1 MPDDSKHG
9 NPSNA
14 ATSKNGS
21 VAGMS
26 SVTERQQRSAA
37 AYDDAAQR
45 SVANTADFS
54 RHAETVGSG
63 YSARTDAVG
72 ASNLIAGSAQ
82 DTQRVAISPNTSKFS
97 VPNAQETFGSSFGD
111 SQSEQDAFKAGMD
124 TGIDQLGQ
132 AGVARSSEFGTDI
145 SASAQVDTRDA
156 FSGSYD
162 TGRTGFNQPAG
173 GSGQGFSQP
182 QTQQAIPAV
191 AAQPIQQVPAA
202 FSSRMEQQGSSSP
215 FSGGADRDAAAQ
227 RNMMTSINGIEQAGI
242 TGSRDFIEGTAVSV
256 QADARDSFSGTFD
269 TGKTGFDQPTGS
281 LGQNSGSPQAGQ
293 QSFGSPSPMGTVSAP
308 ADDKTDFVSEAAGF
322 GPHRPSSSSW
332 ASADMFAG
340 GHAKDVHL
348 SKKIQENL
356 DNSKAAYSEAK
367 QGYAAAEKDALE
379 TLGASGWSSGDQT
392 SAFSDSAARAEC
404 FKNGLGTGADSIER
418 AGVSDS
424 RDFGFVAQTEQ
435 KVPSGMPARHGSHS
449 EKTETSPS
457 QTHTVEHGS
466 EHAHQAPDSS
476 GSESRAKTIK
486 GEFEASVDAIDH
498 ARISDT
504 RDFGFMSQAER
515 EAEPSVP
522 KPTAYRAGK
531 ESSAGGAK
539 YADAPEDVRNAARNV
554 VAKGEDV
561 RKASDEMVATHRE
574 ASEFI
579 TKAEKRAQTVANFKS
594 AAANAAIN
602 SAVASIG
609 DDSVSGTAV
618 RSSAR
623 AAVAAGRSIK
633 ASRAVGKQV
642 GARSFFSSSAETSK
656 AAILALDDDGSL
668 DGLDKVDEAARAGR
682 YVRGKAKDFKNARA
696 KAKGGS
702 KSQLMSQAEKRAA
715 RTSGDVQRASFSN
728 SMQRRSM
735 SIAKAKAA
743 AGEIADANEKANL
756 ISNLVSGLAN
766 AGKQALQSLAALV
779 QGIGSFLSGLFGSIA
794 AALGSSVFAVIAVVV
809 LLVILFIVAL
819 FCDPSQATVQGL
831 NETET
836 QVATFFR
843 EKGLDDVQIA
853 AIMGNMYGESGMH
866 AGSEEGGG
874 TNANGIGLCQW
885 TNGRHTNLVNY
896 ANSVGKSWTDVG
908 VQLDFF
914 WDHDK
919 WQSNWWSGYHI
930 NTYDHSPESMSE
942 DPPSG
947 SYVEGSKRGFLAA
960 TDVKDAVRQF
970 LYGWEVA
977 GIPRLKVRYDAA
989 ERYLE
994 ALQNGGDADGDH
1006 GANGGAPQ
1014 IAGATARQQAIVN
1027 SAYATPTPGQGLCAA
1042 WVSNVFRNAGYGF
1055 YGGNACDMCRSW
1067 CHSSNRNELKVGMII
1082 ADVSHPGTGSAGL
1095 TYGHV
1100 GIYIGNNKVMSNE
1113 GPITVKSLDAFI
1125 RFYGAGTGC
1134 RWGWLGGIDLSQ

>member
-1 MPDDSKHG
+1 
-9 NPSNA
+9 
-14 ATSKNGS
+14 
-21 VAGMS
+21 MS
-26 SVTERQQRSAA
+26 SEIERRRQAAA
-37 AYDDAAQR
+37 AYDDGLQR
-45 SVANTADFS
+45 ACASTADFS
-54 RHAETVGSG
+54 RHAEAIGSG
-63 YSARTDAVG
+63 YTAG
-72 ASNLIAGSAQ
+72 ASAA
-82 DTQRVAISPNTSKFS
+82 D
-97 VPNAQETFGSSFGD
+97 
-111 SQSEQDAFKAGMD
+111 
-124 TGIDQLGQ
+124 
-132 AGVARSSEFGTDI
+132 TDI
-145 SASAQVDTRDA
+145 TASVQADTRDA
-156 FSGSYD
+156 FAGATHAGGNGSD
-162 TGRTGFNQPAG
+162 RPASEPAQGPNQP
-173 GSGQGFSQP
+173 
-182 QTQQAIPAV
+182 QQASPSV
-191 AAQPIQQVPAA
+191 AAQPIQQVPSA
-202 FSSRMEQQGSSSP
+202 FSSRMEQQDPDSP
-215 FSGGADRDAAAQ
+215 FAGGAERRAAAQ
-227 RNMMTSINGIEQAGI
+227 QNMMTSIDGVDAAGI
-242 TGSRDFIEGTAVSV
+242 AGSRDFIEGNAVSV
-256 QADARDSFSGTFD
+256 QADVRDAFSGATHA
-269 TGKTGFDQPTGS
+269 GRTGFDRPAGG
-281 LGQNSGSPQAGQ
+281 LGQNTGNPQAGR
-293 QSFGSPSPMGTVSAP
+293 QSFGGASPLAASNAPAEDKTVS
-308 ADDKTDFVSEAAGF
+308 VSEAVGSGAK
-322 GPHRPSSSSW
+322 RSPSASW
-332 ASADMFAG
+332 ASADMFRG
-340 GHAKDVHL
+340 GTAKDVHL

-356 DNSKAAYSEAK
+356 DNSKAAYVQAK
-367 QGYAAAEKDALE
+367 QDFAAAEKDALE
-379 TLGASGWSSGDQT
+379 TLDASGWSPDNRATG
-392 SAFSDSAARAEC
+392 FSDSAARAEG
-404 FKNGLGTGADSIER
+404 FKGDLGTSADGIER

-424 RDFGFVAQTEQ
+424 RDFGFMTQSEREAAG
-435 KVPSGMPARHGSHS
+435 VPSKHAVKPSGNAAAGD
-449 EKTETSPS
+449 KTADVSKYPD
-457 QTHTVEHGS
+457 
-466 EHAHQAPDSS
+466 APDS
-476 GSESRAKTIK
+476 
-486 GEFEASVDAIDH
+486 
-498 ARISDT
+498 
-504 RDFGFMSQAER
+504 
-515 EAEPSVP
+515 
-522 KPTAYRAGK
+522 
-531 ESSAGGAK
+531 
-539 YADAPEDVRNAARNV
+539 VRTAARKVISEKENV
-554 VAKGEDV
+554 RA
-561 RKASDEMVATHRE
+561 ASDEMAAAHRE

-579 TKAEKRAQTVANFKS
+579 TKAEKRAQAVANFKS
-594 AAANAAIN
+594 ATANAIVN
-602 SAVASIG
+602 SAVSSIG
-609 DDSVSGTAV
+609 DDSVAGAAV
-618 RSSAR
+618 RSSTR

-633 ASRAVGKQV
+633 ASRAAGKAG
-642 GARSFFSSSAETSK
+642 GARGFFSSSAETSK

-682 YVRGKAKDFKNARA
+682 YVRGKAKDFKSARA

-715 RTSGDVQRASFSN
+715 RTSEDVQRASFSN

-735 SIAKAKAA
+735 SIAKTKAA
-743 AGEIADANEKANL
+743 SGEIADANEKASL
-756 ISNLVSGLAN
+756 ISKLVSGLTN

-794 AALGSSVFAVIAVVV
+794 AALGSSVFAIIAVIV
-809 LLVILFIVAL
+809 LLIVLFVVAL

-853 AIMGNMYGESGMH
+853 AIMGNMYGESGMN

-1014 IAGATARQQAIVN
+1014 IAGATARQQAVVN

-1134 RWGWLGGIDLSQ
+1134 RWGWLGGINLSQ

>member
-9 NPSNA
+9 NPSDA
-14 ATSKNGS
+14 SDSKNGS

-26 SVTERQQRSAA
+26 SETERQQQAAA
-37 AYDDAAQR
+37 AYDDGSQR
-45 SVANTADFS
+45 AVAHTIDFS
-54 RHAETVGSG
+54 RHTETVGSG
-63 YSARTDAVG
+63 YSAGTDAIGV
-72 ASNLIAGSAQ
+72 SNTVADSAQ
-82 DTQRVAISPNTSKFS
+82 DAQRTPIQPNGSNFS
-97 VPNAQETFGSSFGD
+97 ALNAQETFGFSFGD
-111 SQSEQDAFKAGMD
+111 SRSEQDAFKAGMN

-132 AGVARSSEFGTDI
+132 AGIASPSEFGTDM
-145 SASAQVDTRDA
+145 SAAVQADARDA
-156 FSGSYD
+156 FSGAYN
-162 TGRTGFNQPAG
+162 TGRTGFGQPAS

-182 QTQQAIPAV
+182 QAQQAIPAV

-202 FSSRMEQQGSSSP
+202 FSSRMEQQGSDSP
-215 FSGGADRDAAAQ
+215 FSDGADRSAAAQ
-227 RNMMTSINGIEQAGI
+227 RNMMTSIDGVEQAGI
-242 TGSRDFIEGTAVSV
+242 SGSRDFIEGTAVSV

-269 TGKTGFDQPTGS
+269 TGRTGFDQPAVG

-293 QSFGSPSPMGTVSAP
+293 QSFGSPSPMGTANAP
-308 ADDKTDFVSEAAGF
+308 AEDKADFVTEAAGF
-322 GPHRPSSSSW
+322 ASHRPSTPSW
-332 ASADMFAG
+332 ASADMFAA
-340 GHAKDVHL
+340 GHANDVHL

-367 QGYAAAEKDALE
+367 QTYAAAEQDALE
-379 TLGASGWSSGDQT
+379 TLDASGWSSGNQT
-392 SAFSDSAARAEC
+392 SAFSDSAARAES
-404 FKNGLGTGADSIER
+404 FKDGLGTGADSIER

-424 RDFGFVAQTEQ
+424 RDFGFVAQTDQ
-435 KVPSGMPARHGSHS
+435 RNPSGMPARHGS
-449 EKTETSPS
+449 
-457 QTHTVEHGS
+457 QHGS
-466 EHAHQAPDSS
+466 GHTRQTPDLS
-476 GSESRAKTIK
+476 GSKSRAEAFK
-486 GEFEASVDAIDH
+486 GEFEASADAIEH
-498 ARISDT
+498 AGISDS
-504 RDFGFMSQAER
+504 RDFGFMSQADR
-515 EAEPSVP
+515 EAEPSVL
-522 KPTAYRAGK
+522 KPTVYRADK
-531 ESSAGGAK
+531 ECPAGGGK
-539 YADAPEDVRNAARNV
+539 YADAPEDVRHAARNV
-554 VAKGEDV
+554 VAKGKDV
-561 RKASDEMVATHRE
+561 RKASDEMAAAHRE

-579 TKAEKRAQTVANFKS
+579 TKAEKRAQAAANFKS
-594 AAANAAIN
+594 AAVNAAVN
-602 SAVASIG
+602 SAVSSIG

-633 ASRAVGKQV
+633 ASRAAGKQV
-642 GARSFFSSSAETSK
+642 GSRSFFSSSAE
-656 AAILALDDDGSL
+656 AAKSAVFALDDDGSL
-668 DGLDKVDEAARAGR
+668 DGLEKADEAARAGR
-682 YVRGKAKDFKNARA
+682 YVRGKARDFKNARA

-702 KSQLMSQAEKRAA
+702 KSQLMSQAEKKAA
-715 RTSGDVQRASFSN
+715 RASGDAQRASFVN

-735 SIAKAKAA
+735 SIAKTRAA

-756 ISNLVSGLAN
+756 IGKLVSGLAS

-809 LLVILFIVAL
+809 LLIILFIVAL

-853 AIMGNMYGESGMH
+853 AIMGNMYGESGMN

-885 TNGRHTNLVNY
+885 TNGRHSNLVNY

-1027 SAYATPTPGQGLCAA
+1027 MAYATPTPGQGLCAA

>member
-1 MPDDSKHG
+1 MPDASKNG
-9 NPSNA
+9 NPSDASNL
-14 ATSKNGS
+14 KNGS

-26 SVTERQQRSAA
+26 SEIERKQQIAA
-37 AYDDAAQR
+37 SYDDGLQR
-45 SVANTADFS
+45 AVAHTADFS
-54 RHAETVGSG
+54 RHADTVSSG
-63 YSARTDAVG
+63 YSAGTDAFGV
-72 ASNLIAGSAQ
+72 SNPVANSAQ
-82 DTQRVAISPNTSKFS
+82 DAEKAAIPPSESNSS
-97 VPNAQETFGSSFGD
+97 VPNSQETFGSSFGD
-111 SQSEQDAFKAGMD
+111 SRSEQDAFKTGMD
-124 TGIDQLGQ
+124 SGIDRLGQ
-132 AGVARSSEFGTDI
+132 AGVTRSSEFGTDI
-145 SASAQVDTRDA
+145 SASAQVDTCDA

-162 TGRTGFNQPAG
+162 TGRTGFYQPAG

-182 QTQQAIPAV
+182 QTQQAIPAI
-191 AAQPIQQVPAA
+191 AAQPIQPVSNA
-202 FSSRMEQQGSSSP
+202 FNSRMEQQGSDSP
-215 FSGGADRDAAAQ
+215 FSGGADRDAAVQ
-227 RNMMTSINGIEQAGI
+227 RNMMTSIDGIEQAGVA
-242 TGSRDFIEGTAVSV
+242 GSRDFIEGTAISV
-256 QADARDSFSGTFD
+256 QADACGAFSGSFD
-269 TGKTGFDQPTGS
+269 TGRTGLDQPKGG
-281 LGQNSGSPQAGQ
+281 LGQDSGSHQAGQ
-293 QSFGSPSPMGTVSAP
+293 QSFGSPSPMGTANAP
-308 ADDKTDFVSEAAGF
+308 AEDKADFVSEAAGF
-322 GPHRPSSSSW
+322 GSHQPSTSSW
-332 ASADMFAG
+332 VSADMFAR

-367 QGYAAAEKDALE
+367 YDYAAAEKDALE
-379 TLGASGWSSGDQT
+379 TLDASGWSSGNQT
-392 SAFSDSAARAEC
+392 SVFSDSAERAEG
-404 FKNGLGTGADSIER
+404 FKDGLGTGADSIER

-424 RDFGFVAQTEQ
+424 RDFGF
-435 KVPSGMPARHGSHS
+435 
-449 EKTETSPS
+449 
-457 QTHTVEHGS
+457 
-466 EHAHQAPDSS
+466 
-476 GSESRAKTIK
+476 I
-486 GEFEASVDAIDH
+486 
-498 ARISDT
+498 
-504 RDFGFMSQAER
+504 SQAER

-522 KPTAYRAGK
+522 KPTVYRADK
-531 ESSAGGAK
+531 ESPAAGAK

-554 VAKGEDV
+554 VAKGKDV
-561 RKASDEMVATHRE
+561 RKTSDEMVAAHRE
-574 ASEFI
+574 ASKFI

-594 AAANAAIN
+594 AAANAAVN

-618 RSSAR
+618 RSSTR

-633 ASRAVGKQV
+633 ASRAAGKQV

-682 YVRGKAKDFKNARA
+682 YVRGKAKDFKSARA

-715 RTSGDVQRASFSN
+715 RTSEDVQRASFSN

-735 SIAKAKAA
+735 SIAKTKAA
-743 AGEIADANEKANL
+743 SGEIADANEKASL
-756 ISNLVSGLAN
+756 ISKLVSGLTN

-794 AALGSSVFAVIAVVV
+794 AALGSSVFAIIAIIV
-809 LLVILFIVAL
+809 LLIVLFVVAL

-853 AIMGNMYGESGMH
+853 AIMGNMYGESGMN

-942 DPPSG
+942 DPPSA

-1014 IAGATARQQAIVN
+1014 IAGATARQQAVVN

-1134 RWGWLGGIDLSQ
+1134 RWGWLGGINLSQ

>member
-1 MPDDSKHG
+1 MPDASKNG
-9 NPSNA
+9 NPSA
-14 ATSKNGS
+14 ASNSKNSS
-21 VAGMS
+21 VAGVS
-26 SVTERQQRSAA
+26 SEIERQQRAAA
-37 AYDDAAQR
+37 AYDGAEQR
-45 SVANTADFS
+45 TAGNAEDFS
-54 RHAETVGSG
+54 RHVEMSSSD
-63 YSARTDAVG
+63 YSAG
-72 ASNLIAGSAQ
+72 SNPFGTTGPSAGSTQ
-82 DTQRVAISPNTSKFS
+82 DVQHATLP
-97 VPNAQETFGSSFGD
+97 PNAANFNAQNNLDTFGSSFGD
-111 SQSEQDAFKAGMD
+111 RQSGQDAFKAGMN

-132 AGVARSSEFGTDI
+132 SGVARSSEFDTDMT
-145 SASAQVDTRDA
+145 ASVQADAHDA
-156 FSGSYD
+156 FSSSYD
-162 TGRTGFNQPAG
+162 AGRTGFDQLA
-173 GSGQGFSQP
+173 SAMGQGFDQP
-182 QTQQAIPAV
+182 QQVGFSV
-191 AAQPIQQVPAA
+191 AAQPIQQVPSA
-202 FSSRMEQQGSSSP
+202 FISRMEQQV
-215 FSGGADRDAAAQ
+215 SGGPFADGAARRAAAQ
-227 RNMMTSINGIEQAGI
+227 QNMMTSIDGVDAAGI
-242 TGSRDFIEGTAVSV
+242 AGSRDFIEGTAVSV
-256 QADARDSFSGTFD
+256 QADARDAFSGAYD
-269 TGKTGFDQPTGS
+269 TGRTGFDQPAGDP
-281 LGQNSGSPQAGQ
+281 GQNPGSPQAGQ
-293 QSFGSPSPMGTVSAP
+293 QSFGGFSPMAGANASAEDKAVS
-308 ADDKTDFVSEAAGF
+308 VSEAVGF
-322 GPHRPSSSSW
+322 GAKRSSSASW
-332 ASADMFAG
+332 VSTDMFSG
-340 GHAKDVHL
+340 GPAKDVHL

-356 DNSKAAYSEAK
+356 DNSKAAYVQAK
-367 QGYAAAEKDALE
+367 QDFAAAEKGALE
-379 TLGASGWSSGDQT
+379 MLDASGWSSGNQA
-392 SAFSDSAARAEC
+392 SAFSDSAARAEG
-404 FKNGLGTGADSIER
+404 FKDGLGTSADGIER
-418 AGVSDS
+418 AGLSDS
-424 RDFGFVAQTEQ
+424 L
-435 KVPSGMPARHGSHS
+435 
-449 EKTETSPS
+449 
-457 QTHTVEHGS
+457 
-466 EHAHQAPDSS
+466 
-476 GSESRAKTIK
+476 
-486 GEFEASVDAIDH
+486 
-498 ARISDT
+498 
-504 RDFGFMSQAER
+504 DFGFMTQTER
-515 EAEPSVP
+515 EAV
-522 KPTAYRAGK
+522 
-531 ESSAGGAK
+531 GGAAHGGKPRGGDAAVSK
-539 YADAPEDVRNAARNV
+539 YSDAPDSVRSAARKV
-554 VAKGEDV
+554 VTEKENV
-561 RKASDEMVATHRE
+561 RKASDEMVTAHRE

-579 TKAEKRAQTVANFKS
+579 TKAEQRAKTAANFKS
-594 AAANAAIN
+594 AATNALVN
-602 SAVASIG
+602 SAVTSIG
-609 DDSVSGTAV
+609 DDSVSGTAI

-633 ASRAVGKQV
+633 ASRAAGKQV
-642 GARSFFSSSAETSK
+642 GARGFFSSSAE
-656 AAILALDDDGSL
+656 AAKSAVFAFDEEGSL
-668 DGLDKVDEAARAGR
+668 DGLEKADEAVRTGR
-682 YVRGKAKDFKNARA
+682 YIRGKAKDFNAARA

-702 KSQLMSQAEKRAA
+702 KSQLMSQAEKKAARASEEGQRAA
-715 RTSGDVQRASFSN
+715 FSK

-735 SIAKAKAA
+735 SIAKAKAT
-743 AGEIADANEKANL
+743 AGEITAANEKANL
-756 ISNLVSGLAN
+756 ISKLVSGLAN
-766 AGKQALQSLAALV
+766 AGKQALQSLAAIV
-779 QGIGSFLSGLFGSIA
+779 QDIGSFLSGLFGSIA
-794 AALGSSVFAVIAVVV
+794 AALGSSVFAIIAVVV
-809 LLVILFIVAL
+809 LLIILFVVAL

-853 AIMGNMYGESGMH
+853 AIMGNMYGESGMN

-896 ANSVGKSWTDVG
+896 ANSIGKSWTDVG

-919 WQSNWWSGYHI
+919 WQTNWWSGYHI

-947 SYVEGSKRGFLAA
+947 SYVEGSKKGFLAA

-1027 SAYATPTPGQGLCAA
+1027 SAYATPTAGQGRCAA

-1082 ADVSHPGTGSAGL
+1082 ADVSHPGTGTAGL

>member
-1 MPDDSKHG
+1 MPDASKNG
-9 NPSNA
+9 NPSDASNL
-14 ATSKNGS
+14 KNGS

-26 SVTERQQRSAA
+26 SEIKRKQQIAA
-37 AYDDAAQR
+37 SYDDGVQR
-45 SVANTADFS
+45 AVAHTADIS
-54 RHAETVGSG
+54 RHADTVSSG
-63 YSARTDAVG
+63 YSAGTDAIGV
-72 ASNLIAGSAQ
+72 SNPVANSAQ
-82 DTQRVAISPNTSKFS
+82 DAEKAAIPPSESNSS
-97 VPNAQETFGSSFGD
+97 VPNSQETFGSSFGD
-111 SQSEQDAFKAGMD
+111 SRSEQDAFKTGMD
-124 TGIDQLGQ
+124 SGIDRLGQ
-132 AGVARSSEFGTDI
+132 AGVTRSSEFGTDI
-145 SASAQVDTRDA
+145 SASAQVDTCGA

-162 TGRTGFNQPAG
+162 TGRTGFYQPAG

-182 QTQQAIPAV
+182 QTQQAIPAI
-191 AAQPIQQVPAA
+191 AAQPIQPVSNA
-202 FSSRMEQQGSSSP
+202 FNSRMEQQGSDSP
-215 FSGGADRDAAAQ
+215 FSGGADRDAAVQ
-227 RNMMTSINGIEQAGI
+227 RNMMTSIDGIEQAGVA
-242 TGSRDFIEGTAVSV
+242 GSRDFIEGTAVSV
-256 QADARDSFSGTFD
+256 QADARGAFSGSFD
-269 TGKTGFDQPTGS
+269 TGRTGLDQPKGG
-281 LGQNSGSPQAGQ
+281 LGQDSGSHQAGQ
-293 QSFGSPSPMGTVSAP
+293 QSFGSPSPMGTANAP
-308 ADDKTDFVSEAAGF
+308 AEDKADFVSEAAGF
-322 GPHRPSSSSW
+322 GSHQPSTSSW
-332 ASADMFAG
+332 VSADMFAR

-367 QGYAAAEKDALE
+367 YDYAAAEKDALE
-379 TLGASGWSSGDQT
+379 TLDASGWSSGNQT
-392 SAFSDSAARAEC
+392 SVFSDSAERAEG
-404 FKNGLGTGADSIER
+404 FKDGLGTGADSIER

-424 RDFGFVAQTEQ
+424 RDFGF
-435 KVPSGMPARHGSHS
+435 
-449 EKTETSPS
+449 
-457 QTHTVEHGS
+457 
-466 EHAHQAPDSS
+466 
-476 GSESRAKTIK
+476 I
-486 GEFEASVDAIDH
+486 
-498 ARISDT
+498 
-504 RDFGFMSQAER
+504 SQAER

-522 KPTAYRAGK
+522 KPTVYRADK
-531 ESSAGGAK
+531 ESPAGGAK

-554 VAKGEDV
+554 VAKGKDV
-561 RKASDEMVATHRE
+561 RKTSDEMVAAHRE
-574 ASEFI
+574 ASKFI

-594 AAANAAIN
+594 AAANAAVN

-618 RSSAR
+618 RSSTR

-633 ASRAVGKQV
+633 ASRAAGKQV

-682 YVRGKAKDFKNARA
+682 YVRGKAKDFKSARA

-715 RTSGDVQRASFSN
+715 RTSEDVQRASFSN

-735 SIAKAKAA
+735 SIAKTKAA
-743 AGEIADANEKANL
+743 SGEIADANEKASL
-756 ISNLVSGLAN
+756 ISKLVSGLTN

-794 AALGSSVFAVIAVVV
+794 AALGSSAFAIIAVIV
-809 LLVILFIVAL
+809 LLIVLFVVAL

-853 AIMGNMYGESGMH
+853 AIMGNMYGESGMN

-1014 IAGATARQQAIVN
+1014 IAGATARQQAVVN

-1134 RWGWLGGIDLSQ
+1134 RWGWLGGINLSQ

>member
-1 MPDDSKHG
+1 MPDASKNG
-9 NPSNA
+9 NPSDASNL
-14 ATSKNGS
+14 KNGS

-26 SVTERQQRSAA
+26 SEIERKQQIAA
-37 AYDDAAQR
+37 SYDDGVQR
-45 SVANTADFS
+45 AVAHTVDFS
-54 RHAETVGSG
+54 RHADTVSSG
-63 YSARTDAVG
+63 YSAGTDAIGV
-72 ASNLIAGSAQ
+72 SNPVANSAQ
-82 DTQRVAISPNTSKFS
+82 DAEKAAIPSSGSNSS
-97 VPNAQETFGSSFGD
+97 VPNSQETFGSSFGD
-111 SQSEQDAFKAGMD
+111 SRSEQDAFKTGMD
-124 TGIDQLGQ
+124 SGIDRLGQ
-132 AGVARSSEFGTDI
+132 AGVTRSSELGTDT
-145 SASAQVDTRDA
+145 SASAQVGTCDA

-162 TGRTGFNQPAG
+162 TGRTGFYQPAG

-191 AAQPIQQVPAA
+191 AAQPIQPVSGA
-202 FSSRMEQQGSSSP
+202 FNSRMEQQGSDSP

-227 RNMMTSINGIEQAGI
+227 RNMMTSIDGIEQAGVA
-242 TGSRDFIEGTAVSV
+242 GSRDFIEGTAVSV
-256 QADARDSFSGTFD
+256 QADARGAFSGSFD
-269 TGKTGFDQPTGS
+269 TGRTGFDQPKGG
-281 LGQNSGSPQAGQ
+281 LGQNSGSHQAGQ
-293 QSFGSPSPMGTVSAP
+293 QSFGSPSPMGAANAP
-308 ADDKTDFVSEAAGF
+308 AEDKADFVSEAAGF
-322 GPHRPSSSSW
+322 GSHQPSTSSW

-348 SKKIQENL
+348 SKRIQENL

-367 QGYAAAEKDALE
+367 HDYAAAEKDALE
-379 TLGASGWSSGDQT
+379 TLDASGWSSGDQA
-392 SAFSDSAARAEC
+392 SVFSDSTERAEG
-404 FKNGLGTGADSIER
+404 FKGGLGTGADSIER

-424 RDFGFVAQTEQ
+424 RDFGF
-435 KVPSGMPARHGSHS
+435 
-449 EKTETSPS
+449 
-457 QTHTVEHGS
+457 
-466 EHAHQAPDSS
+466 
-476 GSESRAKTIK
+476 
-486 GEFEASVDAIDH
+486 
-498 ARISDT
+498 
-504 RDFGFMSQAER
+504 MSQAER
-515 EAEPSVP
+515 EAEQSVL

-531 ESSAGGAK
+531 ESPAGGAK

-554 VAKGEDV
+554 VAKGKDV

-594 AAANAAIN
+594 AAANAAVN

-633 ASRAVGKQV
+633 ASRVAGKQV
-642 GARSFFSSSAETSK
+642 GARSFFSSSVETSK

-682 YVRGKAKDFKNARA
+682 YVRGKAKDFKNVRA

-756 ISNLVSGLAN
+756 ISKLVSGLAN

-794 AALGSSVFAVIAVVV
+794 AALGSSVLAVIAVVV
-809 LLVILFIVAL
+809 LLIILFIVAL

>member
-1 MPDDSKHG
+1 MPDASKNG
-9 NPSNA
+9 NPSDASNL
-14 ATSKNGS
+14 KNGS

-26 SVTERQQRSAA
+26 SEIERKQQIAA
-37 AYDDAAQR
+37 SYDDGVQR
-45 SVANTADFS
+45 AVAHTADFS
-54 RHAETVGSG
+54 RHADTVSSG
-63 YSARTDAVG
+63 YSAGTDAIGV
-72 ASNLIAGSAQ
+72 SNPVANSAQ
-82 DTQRVAISPNTSKFS
+82 DAEKAAIPPSESNSS
-97 VPNAQETFGSSFGD
+97 VPNSQETFGSSFGD
-111 SQSEQDAFKAGMD
+111 SRSEQDAFKTGMD
-124 TGIDQLGQ
+124 SGIDRLGQ
-132 AGVARSSEFGTDI
+132 AGVTRSSEFGTDI
-145 SASAQVDTRDA
+145 SASAQVDTCDA

-162 TGRTGFNQPAG
+162 TGRTGFYQPAG

-182 QTQQAIPAV
+182 QTQQAIPAI
-191 AAQPIQQVPAA
+191 AAQPIQPVSNA
-202 FSSRMEQQGSSSP
+202 FNSRMEQQGSDSP
-215 FSGGADRDAAAQ
+215 FSGGADRDAAVQ
-227 RNMMTSINGIEQAGI
+227 RNMMTSIDGIEQAGVA
-242 TGSRDFIEGTAVSV
+242 GSRDFIEGTAVSV
-256 QADARDSFSGTFD
+256 QADARGAFSGSFD
-269 TGKTGFDQPTGS
+269 TGRTGLDQPKGG
-281 LGQNSGSPQAGQ
+281 LGQDSGSHQAGQ
-293 QSFGSPSPMGTVSAP
+293 QSFGSPSPMGTANAP
-308 ADDKTDFVSEAAGF
+308 AEDKADFISEAAGF
-322 GPHRPSSSSW
+322 GSHQPSTSSW
-332 ASADMFAG
+332 VSADMFAR

-367 QGYAAAEKDALE
+367 YDYDAAEKDALE
-379 TLGASGWSSGDQT
+379 TLDASGWSSGNQT
-392 SAFSDSAARAEC
+392 SVFSDSAERAEG
-404 FKNGLGTGADSIER
+404 FKGGLGTGADSIER

-424 RDFGFVAQTEQ
+424 RDFGF
-435 KVPSGMPARHGSHS
+435 
-449 EKTETSPS
+449 
-457 QTHTVEHGS
+457 
-466 EHAHQAPDSS
+466 
-476 GSESRAKTIK
+476 I
-486 GEFEASVDAIDH
+486 
-498 ARISDT
+498 
-504 RDFGFMSQAER
+504 SQAER

-522 KPTAYRAGK
+522 KPTVYRADK
-531 ESSAGGAK
+531 ESPAGGAK

-554 VAKGEDV
+554 VAKGKDV
-561 RKASDEMVATHRE
+561 RKTSDEMVAAHRE
-574 ASEFI
+574 ASKFI

-594 AAANAAIN
+594 AAANAAVN

-633 ASRAVGKQV
+633 ASRAAGMQV

-682 YVRGKAKDFKNARA
+682 YVRGKAKDFKSARA

-715 RTSGDVQRASFSN
+715 RTSEDVRRASFSN

-735 SIAKAKAA
+735 SIAKTKAA
-743 AGEIADANEKANL
+743 SGEIADANEKASL
-756 ISNLVSGLAN
+756 ISKLVSGLTN

-794 AALGSSVFAVIAVVV
+794 AALGSSVFAIIAVIV
-809 LLVILFIVAL
+809 LLIVLFVVAL

-853 AIMGNMYGESGMH
+853 AIMGNMYGESGMN

-1014 IAGATARQQAIVN
+1014 IAGATARQQAVVN

-1134 RWGWLGGIDLSQ
+1134 RWGWLGGINLSQ

>member
-1 MPDDSKHG
+1 MPDDSSHG

-14 ATSKNGS
+14 SDSKNGS

-26 SVTERQQRSAA
+26 SETERRQRAA
-37 AYDDAAQR
+37 AVYDDAAQR
-45 SVANTADFS
+45 AVAHTADFS
-54 RHAETVGSG
+54 RHADTVGSG
-63 YSARTDAVG
+63 YSAGTDAVG
-72 ASNLIAGSAQ
+72 TSNPIAGSAQ
-82 DTQRVAISPNTSKFS
+82 DTQRTTMQPNDQNFS
-97 VPNAQETFGSSFGD
+97 APNAWETFGSSFGD
-111 SQSEQDAFKAGMD
+111 SRSEQDAFKTGMD

-132 AGVARSSEFGTDI
+132 AGVVRSSEFGTDI
-145 SASAQVDTRDA
+145 SASAHVDTCDT

-162 TGRTGFNQPAG
+162 TGRTGFNQPAS

-182 QTQQAIPAV
+182 QAQQAIPAV

-202 FSSRMEQQGSSSP
+202 FSSRMEQQGSDSP
-215 FSGGADRDAAAQ
+215 FSDGADRSAAAQ
-227 RNMMTSINGIEQAGI
+227 RNMMTSIDGVGQAGI
-242 TGSRDFIEGTAVSV
+242 AGSRDFIEGTAVSV

-269 TGKTGFDQPTGS
+269 TGRPGFDQPAGG

-293 QSFGSPSPMGTVSAP
+293 QSFGSPSPMGTANAP
-308 ADDKTDFVSEAAGF
+308 AEEKADFVTEAAGF
-322 GPHRPSSSSW
+322 ASHRPSTPSW
-332 ASADMFAG
+332 ASADMFAA
-340 GHAKDVHL
+340 GHANDVHL

-367 QGYAAAEKDALE
+367 QAYAAAEKDALE
-379 TLGASGWSSGDQT
+379 TLDASGWSSGNQT
-392 SAFSDSAARAEC
+392 SAFSDSAARAES
-404 FKNGLGTGADSIER
+404 FKDGLGTGADSIER

-424 RDFGFVAQTEQ
+424 RDFGFVAQTDQ
-435 KVPSGMPARHGSHS
+435 RNPSGMPARHGSQYGSGH
-449 EKTETSPS
+449 TR
-457 QTHTVEHGS
+457 QT
-466 EHAHQAPDSS
+466 PDLS
-476 GSESRAKTIK
+476 GSESRAEAFK
-486 GEFEASVDAIDH
+486 GEFETSADAIEH
-498 ARISDT
+498 AGISDS
-504 RDFGFMSQAER
+504 RDFGFMSQADR

-522 KPTAYRAGK
+522 KPTVYRADK
-531 ESSAGGAK
+531 ESPAGGGK
-539 YADAPEDVRNAARNV
+539 YADAPEDVRHAARNV
-554 VAKGEDV
+554 VAKGKDV
-561 RKASDEMVATHRE
+561 RKASDEMAAAHRE

-579 TKAEKRAQTVANFKS
+579 TKAEKRAQAVANFKS
-594 AAANAAIN
+594 AAANALVN

-609 DDSVSGTAV
+609 DDSVSGTAA

-623 AAVAAGRSIK
+623 AAVAAGRTIK
-633 ASRAVGKQV
+633 ASRAAGKQV

-668 DGLDKVDEAARAGR
+668 DGLDKVDEATRAGR

-702 KSQLMSQAEKRAA
+702 KSQLMSQAEKKAA
-715 RTSGDVQRASFSN
+715 RASGDAQRASFSN

-735 SIAKAKAA
+735 SIAKARAA

-756 ISNLVSGLAN
+756 ISKLVSGLAN

-794 AALGSSVFAVIAVVV
+794 TALGSSVFAVIAVVV
-809 LLVILFIVAL
+809 LLIILFIVAL

-853 AIMGNMYGESGMH
+853 AIMGNMYGESGMN

-885 TNGRHTNLVNY
+885 TNGRHSNLVNY

-1027 SAYATPTPGQGLCAA
+1027 MAYATPTPGQGLCAA

>member
-14 ATSKNGS
+14 TTSKNGS

-26 SVTERQQRSAA
+26 PVTERQQRSAA

-72 ASNLIAGSAQ
+72 ASNPIAGSAQ

-124 TGIDQLGQ
+124 TGFDQLGQ

-145 SASAQVDTRDA
+145 SASAHVDTRDA

-182 QTQQAIPAV
+182 QAQQTIPAV

-215 FSGGADRDAAAQ
+215 FSGGSDRSAAAQ
-227 RNMMTSINGIEQAGI
+227 QNMMTSIAGIEQAGI

-256 QADARDSFSGTFD
+256 QADARDSFSGTFN

-332 ASADMFAG
+332 AFAGMFAG
-340 GHAKDVHL
+340 GRAKDVHL
-348 SKKIQENL
+348 SKKIRENL

-449 EKTETSPS
+449 EKTE
-457 QTHTVEHGS
+457 
-466 EHAHQAPDSS
+466 
-476 GSESRAKTIK
+476 
-486 GEFEASVDAIDH
+486 
-498 ARISDT
+498 
-504 RDFGFMSQAER
+504 
-515 EAEPSVP
+515 PSVP

-531 ESSAGGAK
+531 ESPAGGAK

-561 RKASDEMVATHRE
+561 RKASDEMVAAHRE

-594 AAANAAIN
+594 AAANAAVN

-756 ISNLVSGLAN
+756 ISKLVSGLAN

-809 LLVILFIVAL
+809 LLIILFIVAL

>member
-1 MPDDSKHG
+1 MPDASKNG
-9 NPSNA
+9 NPSDASNL
-14 ATSKNGS
+14 KNGS

-26 SVTERQQRSAA
+26 SEIERKQQIAA
-37 AYDDAAQR
+37 SYDDGVQR
-45 SVANTADFS
+45 AVAHTADFS
-54 RHAETVGSG
+54 RHADAVSSG
-63 YSARTDAVG
+63 YSAGTDAFGV
-72 ASNLIAGSAQ
+72 SNPVANSAQ
-82 DTQRVAISPNTSKFS
+82 DAEKAAIPPSESNSS
-97 VPNAQETFGSSFGD
+97 VPNSQETFGSSFGD
-111 SQSEQDAFKAGMD
+111 SRSERDAFKTGMD
-124 TGIDQLGQ
+124 SGIDRLGQ
-132 AGVARSSEFGTDI
+132 AGVTRSSEFGTDI
-145 SASAQVDTRDA
+145 SASAQVDTCDA

-162 TGRTGFNQPAG
+162 TGRTGFYQPAG

-182 QTQQAIPAV
+182 QTQQAIPAI
-191 AAQPIQQVPAA
+191 AAQPIQPVSNA
-202 FSSRMEQQGSSSP
+202 FNSRMEQQGSDSP
-215 FSGGADRDAAAQ
+215 FSGGADRDAAVQ
-227 RNMMTSINGIEQAGI
+227 RNMMTSIDGIEQAGVA
-242 TGSRDFIEGTAVSV
+242 GSRDFIEGTAVSV
-256 QADARDSFSGTFD
+256 QADARGAFSGSFD
-269 TGKTGFDQPTGS
+269 TGRTGLDQPKGG
-281 LGQNSGSPQAGQ
+281 LGQDSGSHQAGQ
-293 QSFGSPSPMGTVSAP
+293 QSFGSPSPMGTANAP
-308 ADDKTDFVSEAAGF
+308 AEDKADFVSEAAGF
-322 GPHRPSSSSW
+322 GSHQPSTSSW
-332 ASADMFAG
+332 VSADMFAR

-367 QGYAAAEKDALE
+367 YDYAAAEKDALE
-379 TLGASGWSSGDQT
+379 TLDASGWSSGNQT
-392 SAFSDSAARAEC
+392 SVFSDSAERAEG
-404 FKNGLGTGADSIER
+404 FKDGLGTGADSIER

-424 RDFGFVAQTEQ
+424 RDFGF
-435 KVPSGMPARHGSHS
+435 
-449 EKTETSPS
+449 
-457 QTHTVEHGS
+457 
-466 EHAHQAPDSS
+466 
-476 GSESRAKTIK
+476 I
-486 GEFEASVDAIDH
+486 
-498 ARISDT
+498 
-504 RDFGFMSQAER
+504 SQAER

-522 KPTAYRAGK
+522 KPTVYRADK
-531 ESSAGGAK
+531 ESPAGGAK

-554 VAKGEDV
+554 VAKGKDV
-561 RKASDEMVATHRE
+561 RKTSDEMVAAHRE
-574 ASEFI
+574 ASKFI

-594 AAANAAIN
+594 AAANAAVN

-633 ASRAVGKQV
+633 ASRAAGKQV

-656 AAILALDDDGSL
+656 AAIVALDDDGSL

-682 YVRGKAKDFKNARA
+682 YVRSKAKDFKSARA

-715 RTSGDVQRASFSN
+715 RTSEDVQRASFSN

-735 SIAKAKAA
+735 SIAKTKAA
-743 AGEIADANEKANL
+743 SGEIADANEKASL
-756 ISNLVSGLAN
+756 ISKLVSGLTN

-794 AALGSSVFAVIAVVV
+794 DALGSSVFAIIAVIV
-809 LLVILFIVAL
+809 LLIVLFVVAL

-843 EKGLDDVQIA
+843 EKGLNDVQIA
-853 AIMGNMYGESGMH
+853 AIMGNMYGESGMN

-1014 IAGATARQQAIVN
+1014 IAGATARQQAVVN

-1134 RWGWLGGIDLSQ
+1134 RWGWLGGINLSQ

>member
-1 MPDDSKHG
+1 MPDASKNG
-9 NPSNA
+9 NPSDASNL
-14 ATSKNGS
+14 KNGS

-26 SVTERQQRSAA
+26 SEIERKQQIAA
-37 AYDDAAQR
+37 SYDDGVQR
-45 SVANTADFS
+45 AVAHTADFS
-54 RHAETVGSG
+54 RHADTVSSG
-63 YSARTDAVG
+63 YSAGTDAIGV
-72 ASNLIAGSAQ
+72 SNPVANSAQ
-82 DTQRVAISPNTSKFS
+82 DAEKAAIPPSESNSS
-97 VPNAQETFGSSFGD
+97 VPNSQETFGSSFGD
-111 SQSEQDAFKAGMD
+111 SRSEQDAFKTGMD
-124 TGIDQLGQ
+124 SGIDRLGQ
-132 AGVARSSEFGTDI
+132 AGVTRSSEFGTDI
-145 SASAQVDTRDA
+145 STSAQVDTCDA

-162 TGRTGFNQPAG
+162 TGRTGFYQPAG

-182 QTQQAIPAV
+182 QTQQAIPAI
-191 AAQPIQQVPAA
+191 AAQPIQPVSNA
-202 FSSRMEQQGSSSP
+202 FNSRMEQKGSDSP
-215 FSGGADRDAAAQ
+215 FSGGADRGAAVQ
-227 RNMMTSINGIEQAGI
+227 RNMMTSIDGIEQAGVA
-242 TGSRDFIEGTAVSV
+242 GSRDFIEGTAVSV
-256 QADARDSFSGTFD
+256 QADARGAFSSSFD
-269 TGKTGFDQPTGS
+269 TGRTGLDQPKGG
-281 LGQNSGSPQAGQ
+281 LGQDSGSHQAGQ
-293 QSFGSPSPMGTVSAP
+293 QSFGSPSPMGTANAP
-308 ADDKTDFVSEAAGF
+308 AEDKADFVSEAAGF
-322 GPHRPSSSSW
+322 GSHQPSTSSW
-332 ASADMFAG
+332 VSADMFAR

-367 QGYAAAEKDALE
+367 YDYVAAEKDALE
-379 TLGASGWSSGDQT
+379 TLDASGWSSGNQT
-392 SAFSDSAARAEC
+392 SVFSDSAERAEG
-404 FKNGLGTGADSIER
+404 FKDGLGTGADSIER

-424 RDFGFVAQTEQ
+424 RDFGF
-435 KVPSGMPARHGSHS
+435 
-449 EKTETSPS
+449 
-457 QTHTVEHGS
+457 
-466 EHAHQAPDSS
+466 
-476 GSESRAKTIK
+476 I
-486 GEFEASVDAIDH
+486 
-498 ARISDT
+498 
-504 RDFGFMSQAER
+504 SQAER

-522 KPTAYRAGK
+522 KPTVYRADK
-531 ESSAGGAK
+531 ESPAGGAK
-539 YADAPEDVRNAARNV
+539 YADAPEDVRNAAMNV
-554 VAKGEDV
+554 VAKGKDV
-561 RKASDEMVATHRE
+561 RKTSDEMVAAHRE
-574 ASEFI
+574 ASKFI

-594 AAANAAIN
+594 AAANAAVN

-633 ASRAVGKQV
+633 ASRAAGKQV

-682 YVRGKAKDFKNARA
+682 YVRGKAKDFKSARA

-715 RTSGDVQRASFSN
+715 RTSEDVRRASFSN

-735 SIAKAKAA
+735 SIAKTKAA
-743 AGEIADANEKANL
+743 SGEIADANEKASL
-756 ISNLVSGLAN
+756 ISKLVSGLTN

-794 AALGSSVFAVIAVVV
+794 AALGSSVFAIIAVIV
-809 LLVILFIVAL
+809 LLIVLFVVAL

-853 AIMGNMYGESGMH
+853 AIMGNMYGESGMN

-1014 IAGATARQQAIVN
+1014 IAGATARQQAVVN

-1134 RWGWLGGIDLSQ
+1134 RWGWLGGINLSQ

>member
-1 MPDDSKHG
+1 MPDASKNG
-9 NPSNA
+9 NPSDASNL
-14 ATSKNGS
+14 KNGS

-26 SVTERQQRSAA
+26 SEIERKQQIAA
-37 AYDDAAQR
+37 SYDDGVQR
-45 SVANTADFS
+45 AVAHTADFS
-54 RHAETVGSG
+54 RHADAVSSG
-63 YSARTDAVG
+63 YSAGTDAFGV
-72 ASNLIAGSAQ
+72 SNPVANSAQ
-82 DTQRVAISPNTSKFS
+82 DAEKAAIPPS
-97 VPNAQETFGSSFGD
+97 ETFGSSFGD
-111 SQSEQDAFKAGMD
+111 SRSEQDAFKTGMD
-124 TGIDQLGQ
+124 SGIDRLGQ
-132 AGVARSSEFGTDI
+132 AGVTRSSEFGTDI
-145 SASAQVDTRDA
+145 SASAQVDTCDA

-162 TGRTGFNQPAG
+162 TGRTGFYQPAG

-182 QTQQAIPAV
+182 QTQQAIPAI
-191 AAQPIQQVPAA
+191 AAQPIQPVSNA
-202 FSSRMEQQGSSSP
+202 FNSRMEQQGSDSP
-215 FSGGADRDAAAQ
+215 FSGGADRDAAVQ
-227 RNMMTSINGIEQAGI
+227 RNMMTSIDGIEQAGVA
-242 TGSRDFIEGTAVSV
+242 GSRDFIEGTAVSV
-256 QADARDSFSGTFD
+256 QADARGAFSGSFD
-269 TGKTGFDQPTGS
+269 TGRTGLDHPKGG
-281 LGQNSGSPQAGQ
+281 LGQDSGSHQAGQ
-293 QSFGSPSPMGTVSAP
+293 QSFGSPSPMGTANAP
-308 ADDKTDFVSEAAGF
+308 AEDKADFVSEAAGF
-322 GPHRPSSSSW
+322 GSHQPSTSSW
-332 ASADMFAG
+332 VSADMFAR

-367 QGYAAAEKDALE
+367 YDYAAAEKDALE
-379 TLGASGWSSGDQT
+379 TLDASCWSSGNQT
-392 SAFSDSAARAEC
+392 SVFSDSAERAEG
-404 FKNGLGTGADSIER
+404 FKDGLGTGADSIER

-424 RDFGFVAQTEQ
+424 RDFGF
-435 KVPSGMPARHGSHS
+435 
-449 EKTETSPS
+449 
-457 QTHTVEHGS
+457 
-466 EHAHQAPDSS
+466 
-476 GSESRAKTIK
+476 I
-486 GEFEASVDAIDH
+486 
-498 ARISDT
+498 
-504 RDFGFMSQAER
+504 SQAER

-522 KPTAYRAGK
+522 KPTVYRADK
-531 ESSAGGAK
+531 ESPAGGAK

-554 VAKGEDV
+554 VAKGKDV
-561 RKASDEMVATHRE
+561 RKTSDEMVAAHRE
-574 ASEFI
+574 ASKFI

-594 AAANAAIN
+594 AAANAAVN

-618 RSSAR
+618 RSSTR

-633 ASRAVGKQV
+633 ASRAAGKQV

-656 AAILALDDDGSL
+656 AAIVALDDDGSL

-682 YVRGKAKDFKNARA
+682 YVRGKAKDFKSARA

-715 RTSGDVQRASFSN
+715 RTSEDVQRASFSN

-735 SIAKAKAA
+735 SIAKTKAA
-743 AGEIADANEKANL
+743 SGEIADANEKASL
-756 ISNLVSGLAN
+756 ISKLVSGLTN

-794 AALGSSVFAVIAVVV
+794 AALGSSVFAIIAVIV
-809 LLVILFIVAL
+809 LLIVLFVVAL

-853 AIMGNMYGESGMH
+853 AIMGNMYGESGMN

-960 TDVKDAVRQF
+960 TDVKEAVRQF

-1014 IAGATARQQAIVN
+1014 IAGATARQQAVVN

-1082 ADVSHPGTGSAGL
+1082 ADVSHPGTGLAGL

-1134 RWGWLGGIDLSQ
+1134 RWGWLGGINLSQ

>member
-1 MPDDSKHG
+1 MPDASKNG
-9 NPSNA
+9 NPSDASNL
-14 ATSKNGS
+14 KNGS
-21 VAGMS
+21 VAGVS
-26 SVTERQQRSAA
+26 SEIERKQQIAA
-37 AYDDAAQR
+37 SYDDGVQR
-45 SVANTADFS
+45 AVAHTADFS
-54 RHAETVGSG
+54 RHADTVSSG
-63 YSARTDAVG
+63 YSAGTDAIGV
-72 ASNLIAGSAQ
+72 SNPAANSAQ
-82 DTQRVAISPNTSKFS
+82 DAEKAAIPPSGSNSS
-97 VPNAQETFGSSFGD
+97 VPNSQETFGSSFGD
-111 SQSEQDAFKAGMD
+111 SRSEQDAFKTGMD
-124 TGIDQLGQ
+124 SGIDRLGQ
-132 AGVARSSEFGTDI
+132 AGVTRSSEFGTDI
-145 SASAQVDTRDA
+145 SASVQVDTCDA

-162 TGRTGFNQPAG
+162 TGRTGFDQPTG
-173 GSGQGFSQP
+173 GSGRDFSLP
-182 QTQQAIPAV
+182 QTQQVTPAI
-191 AAQPIQQVPAA
+191 AAQPIQPVSGA
-202 FSSRMEQQGSSSP
+202 FNSRMEQQGSDSP
-215 FSGGADRDAAAQ
+215 FSGGADRNAAAR
-227 RNMMTSINGIEQAGI
+227 RNMMTSIDGVEQAGI
-242 TGSRDFIEGTAVSV
+242 AGSRDFIEGTAVSV
-256 QADARDSFSGTFD
+256 QPDARDSFSGTFD
-269 TGKTGFDQPTGS
+269 TGKTGFDQPTGG
-281 LGQNSGSPQAGQ
+281 LKQNSGSQQGGQ
-293 QSFGSPSPMGTVSAP
+293 QSFGSPSPMDTSNAP
-308 ADDKTDFVSEAAGF
+308 AEDKADFVSEAAGF
-322 GPHRPSSSSW
+322 GSHQPAPSSW

-348 SKKIQENL
+348 SKRIQENL
-356 DNSKAAYSEAK
+356 DNSKAAYSEAR
-367 QGYAAAEKDALE
+367 QGYAAAEKDVLE

-392 SAFSDSAARAEC
+392 SAFSDSAARAES
-404 FKNGLGTGADSIER
+404 FKNGLGAGVDSIER

-424 RDFGFVAQTEQ
+424 HDFGFVAQAEY
-435 KVPSGMPARHGSHS
+435 KVPSGMPARHGSHP

-457 QTHTVEHGS
+457 QTHTAEHGS
-466 EHAHQAPDSS
+466 GHAHQTPDPS
-476 GSESRAKTIK
+476 GSESRAETFK
-486 GEFEASVDAIDH
+486 GKFEASADAIDH
-498 ARISDT
+498 AGISDA

-531 ESSAGGAK
+531 ESPAGGAK

-561 RKASDEMVATHRE
+561 RKTSDEMVATHRE
-574 ASEFI
+574 VSEFI

-594 AAANAAIN
+594 AAANAVVN

-633 ASRAVGKQV
+633 ASRAAGKQV
-642 GARSFFSSSAETSK
+642 GARSFFLSSAETSK

-715 RTSGDVQRASFSN
+715 RTSGDAQRASFSN

-756 ISNLVSGLAN
+756 ISKLVSGLAN

-794 AALGSSVFAVIAVVV
+794 AALGSSVLAVIAVVV
-809 LLVILFIVAL
+809 LLIVLFIVAL

>member
-1 MPDDSKHG
+1 MPDASKNG
-9 NPSNA
+9 NPSDASNL
-14 ATSKNGS
+14 KNGS

-26 SVTERQQRSAA
+26 SEIERKQQIAA
-37 AYDDAAQR
+37 SYDDGVQR
-45 SVANTADFS
+45 AVAHTADFS
-54 RHAETVGSG
+54 RHADTVSSG
-63 YSARTDAVG
+63 YSAGTDAIGV
-72 ASNLIAGSAQ
+72 SNPVVNSAQ
-82 DTQRVAISPNTSKFS
+82 DAEKAAIPPSESNSS
-97 VPNAQETFGSSFGD
+97 VPNSQETFGSSFGD
-111 SQSEQDAFKAGMD
+111 SRSEQDAFKTGMD
-124 TGIDQLGQ
+124 SGIDRLGQ
-132 AGVARSSEFGTDI
+132 AGVTRSSEFGTDI
-145 SASAQVDTRDA
+145 SASAQVDTCDA

-162 TGRTGFNQPAG
+162 TGRTGFYQPAG

-182 QTQQAIPAV
+182 QTQQAIPAI
-191 AAQPIQQVPAA
+191 AAQPIQPVSNA
-202 FSSRMEQQGSSSP
+202 FNFRMEQQGSDSP
-215 FSGGADRDAAAQ
+215 FSGGADRDAAVQ
-227 RNMMTSINGIEQAGI
+227 RNMMTSIDGIEQAGVA
-242 TGSRDFIEGTAVSV
+242 GSRDFIEGTAVSV
-256 QADARDSFSGTFD
+256 QADARGAFSGSFD
-269 TGKTGFDQPTGS
+269 TGRTGLDQPKGG
-281 LGQNSGSPQAGQ
+281 LRQDSGSHQAGQ
-293 QSFGSPSPMGTVSAP
+293 QSFGSSSPMGTANAP
-308 ADDKTDFVSEAAGF
+308 AEDKADFVSEAAGF
-322 GPHRPSSSSW
+322 GSHQPSTSSCV
-332 ASADMFAG
+332 SADMFAR

-367 QGYAAAEKDALE
+367 YDYAAAEKDALE
-379 TLGASGWSSGDQT
+379 TLDASGWSSGNQT
-392 SAFSDSAARAEC
+392 SVFSDSAERAEG
-404 FKNGLGTGADSIER
+404 FKDGLGTGADSIER

-424 RDFGFVAQTEQ
+424 RDFGF
-435 KVPSGMPARHGSHS
+435 
-449 EKTETSPS
+449 
-457 QTHTVEHGS
+457 
-466 EHAHQAPDSS
+466 
-476 GSESRAKTIK
+476 I
-486 GEFEASVDAIDH
+486 
-498 ARISDT
+498 
-504 RDFGFMSQAER
+504 SQAER

-522 KPTAYRAGK
+522 KPTVYRADK
-531 ESSAGGAK
+531 ESPAGGAK

-554 VAKGEDV
+554 VAKGKDV
-561 RKASDEMVATHRE
+561 RKTSDEMVAAHRE
-574 ASEFI
+574 ASKFI

-594 AAANAAIN
+594 AAANAAVN

-618 RSSAR
+618 RSSTR

-633 ASRAVGKQV
+633 ASRAAGKQV

-682 YVRGKAKDFKNARA
+682 YVRGKAKDFKSARA

-715 RTSGDVQRASFSN
+715 RTSEDVQRASFSN

-735 SIAKAKAA
+735 SIAKTKAA
-743 AGEIADANEKANL
+743 SGEIADANEKASL
-756 ISNLVSGLAN
+756 ISKLVSGLTN

-794 AALGSSVFAVIAVVV
+794 AALGSSVFAIIAVIV
-809 LLVILFIVAL
+809 LLIVLFVVAL

-853 AIMGNMYGESGMH
+853 AIMGNMYGESGMN

-1014 IAGATARQQAIVN
+1014 IAGATARQQAVVN

-1134 RWGWLGGIDLSQ
+1134 RWGWLGGINLSQ

>member
-1 MPDDSKHG
+1 MPDASKNG
-9 NPSNA
+9 NPSDASNL
-14 ATSKNGS
+14 KNGS

-26 SVTERQQRSAA
+26 SEIERKQQIAA
-37 AYDDAAQR
+37 SYDDGVQR
-45 SVANTADFS
+45 AVAHTADFS
-54 RHAETVGSG
+54 RHADTVSSG
-63 YSARTDAVG
+63 YSAGTDAIGV
-72 ASNLIAGSAQ
+72 SNPVANSAQ
-82 DTQRVAISPNTSKFS
+82 DAEKAAIPPSESNSS
-97 VPNAQETFGSSFGD
+97 VPNSQETFGSSFGE
-111 SQSEQDAFKAGMD
+111 SRSEQDAFKTGMD
-124 TGIDQLGQ
+124 SGIDRLGQ
-132 AGVARSSEFGTDI
+132 AGVTRSSEFGTDI
-145 SASAQVDTRDA
+145 SASAQVDTCDA

-162 TGRTGFNQPAG
+162 TGRTGFYQPAG

-182 QTQQAIPAV
+182 QTQQAIPAI
-191 AAQPIQQVPAA
+191 AAQPIQPVSNA
-202 FSSRMEQQGSSSP
+202 FNSRMEQQGSDSP
-215 FSGGADRDAAAQ
+215 FSGGADRDAAVQ
-227 RNMMTSINGIEQAGI
+227 RNMMTSIDGIEQAGVA
-242 TGSRDFIEGTAVSV
+242 GSRDFIEGTAVSV
-256 QADARDSFSGTFD
+256 QADARGAFSGSFD
-269 TGKTGFDQPTGS
+269 TSRTGLDQPKGG
-281 LGQNSGSPQAGQ
+281 LGQDSGSHQAGQ
-293 QSFGSPSPMGTVSAP
+293 QSFGSPSPMGTANAP
-308 ADDKTDFVSEAAGF
+308 AEDKADFVSEAAGF
-322 GPHRPSSSSW
+322 GSHQPSTSSW
-332 ASADMFAG
+332 VSADMFAR

-367 QGYAAAEKDALE
+367 YDYAAAEKDALE
-379 TLGASGWSSGDQT
+379 TLDASGWSSGNQT
-392 SAFSDSAARAEC
+392 SVFSDSAERAEG
-404 FKNGLGTGADSIER
+404 FKDGLGTGADSIER

-424 RDFGFVAQTEQ
+424 RDFGF
-435 KVPSGMPARHGSHS
+435 
-449 EKTETSPS
+449 
-457 QTHTVEHGS
+457 
-466 EHAHQAPDSS
+466 
-476 GSESRAKTIK
+476 I
-486 GEFEASVDAIDH
+486 
-498 ARISDT
+498 
-504 RDFGFMSQAER
+504 SQAER

-522 KPTAYRAGK
+522 KPTVYRADK
-531 ESSAGGAK
+531 ESPAGGAK

-554 VAKGEDV
+554 VAKGKDV
-561 RKASDEMVATHRE
+561 RKTSDEMVAAHRE
-574 ASEFI
+574 ASKFI

-594 AAANAAIN
+594 AAANAAVN

-618 RSSAR
+618 RSSTR

-633 ASRAVGKQV
+633 ASRAAGKQV

-682 YVRGKAKDFKNARA
+682 YVRGKAKDFKSARA

-715 RTSGDVQRASFSN
+715 RTSEDVQRASFSN

-735 SIAKAKAA
+735 SIAKTKAA
-743 AGEIADANEKANL
+743 SGEIADANEKASL
-756 ISNLVSGLAN
+756 ISKLVSGLTN

-794 AALGSSVFAVIAVVV
+794 AALGSSVFAIIAVIV
-809 LLVILFIVAL
+809 LLIVLFVVAL

-853 AIMGNMYGESGMH
+853 AIMGNMYGESGMN

-960 TDVKDAVRQF
+960 TDVKEAVRQF

-1014 IAGATARQQAIVN
+1014 IAGATARQQAVVN

-1134 RWGWLGGIDLSQ
+1134 RWGWLGGINLSQ

>member
-1 MPDDSKHG
+1 MPDASKNG
-9 NPSNA
+9 NPSDASNL
-14 ATSKNGS
+14 KNGS

-26 SVTERQQRSAA
+26 SEIERKQQIAA
-37 AYDDAAQR
+37 SYDDGVQR
-45 SVANTADFS
+45 AVAHTADFS
-54 RHAETVGSG
+54 RHADTVSSG
-63 YSARTDAVG
+63 YSAGTDAIGV
-72 ASNLIAGSAQ
+72 SNPVVNSAQ
-82 DTQRVAISPNTSKFS
+82 DAEKAAIPPSESNSS
-97 VPNAQETFGSSFGD
+97 VPNSQETFGSSFGD
-111 SQSEQDAFKAGMD
+111 SRSEQDAFKTGMD
-124 TGIDQLGQ
+124 SGIDRLGQ
-132 AGVARSSEFGTDI
+132 AGVTRSSEFGTDI
-145 SASAQVDTRDA
+145 SASAQVDTCDA

-162 TGRTGFNQPAG
+162 TGRTGFYQPAG

-182 QTQQAIPAV
+182 QTQQAIPAI
-191 AAQPIQQVPAA
+191 AAQPIQSVSNA
-202 FSSRMEQQGSSSP
+202 FNFRMEQQGSDSP
-215 FSGGADRDAAAQ
+215 FSGGADRDAAVQ
-227 RNMMTSINGIEQAGI
+227 RNMMTSIDGIEQAGVA
-242 TGSRDFIEGTAVSV
+242 GSRDFIEGTAVSV
-256 QADARDSFSGTFD
+256 QADARGAFSGSFD
-269 TGKTGFDQPTGS
+269 TGRTGLDQPKGG
-281 LGQNSGSPQAGQ
+281 LRQDSGSHQAGQ
-293 QSFGSPSPMGTVSAP
+293 QSFGSPSPMGTANAP
-308 ADDKTDFVSEAAGF
+308 AEDKADFVSEAAGF
-322 GPHRPSSSSW
+322 GSHQPSTSSW
-332 ASADMFAG
+332 VSADMFAR

-367 QGYAAAEKDALE
+367 YDYAAAEKDALE
-379 TLGASGWSSGDQT
+379 TLDASGWSSGNQT
-392 SAFSDSAARAEC
+392 SVFSDSAERAEG
-404 FKNGLGTGADSIER
+404 FKDGLGTGADSIER

-424 RDFGFVAQTEQ
+424 RDFGF
-435 KVPSGMPARHGSHS
+435 
-449 EKTETSPS
+449 
-457 QTHTVEHGS
+457 
-466 EHAHQAPDSS
+466 
-476 GSESRAKTIK
+476 I
-486 GEFEASVDAIDH
+486 
-498 ARISDT
+498 
-504 RDFGFMSQAER
+504 SQAER

-522 KPTAYRAGK
+522 KPTVYRADK
-531 ESSAGGAK
+531 ESPAGGAK

-554 VAKGEDV
+554 VAKGKDV
-561 RKASDEMVATHRE
+561 RKTSDEMVAAHRE
-574 ASEFI
+574 ASKFI

-594 AAANAAIN
+594 AAANAAVN

-618 RSSAR
+618 RSSTR

-633 ASRAVGKQV
+633 ASRAAGKQV

-668 DGLDKVDEAARAGR
+668 DGIDKVDEAARAGR
-682 YVRGKAKDFKNARA
+682 YVRGKAKDFKSARA

-702 KSQLMSQAEKRAA
+702 KSQLMSQAEKRAT
-715 RTSGDVQRASFSN
+715 RTSEDVQRASFSN

-735 SIAKAKAA
+735 SIAKTKAA
-743 AGEIADANEKANL
+743 SGEIADANEKASL
-756 ISNLVSGLAN
+756 ISKLVSGLTN

-794 AALGSSVFAVIAVVV
+794 AALGSSVFAIIAVIV
-809 LLVILFIVAL
+809 LLIVLFVVAL

-853 AIMGNMYGESGMH
+853 AIMGNMYGESGMN

-1014 IAGATARQQAIVN
+1014 IAGATARQQAVVN

-1134 RWGWLGGIDLSQ
+1134 RWGWLGGINLSQ

>member
-9 NPSNA
+9 NPSDASN
-14 ATSKNGS
+14 SKNGS

-26 SVTERQQRSAA
+26 SEIERQQQAAA

-45 SVANTADFS
+45 TVANTADFS
-54 RHAETVGSG
+54 RHAETVSSG
-63 YSARTDAVG
+63 YSAGTDAIGV
-72 ASNLIAGSAQ
+72 SNSVADPAQ
-82 DTQRVAISPNTSKFS
+82 DAQRTPIQPNGSNFS
-97 VPNAQETFGSSFGD
+97 APTARETFGSSFGD
-111 SQSEQDAFKAGMD
+111 SRSEQDAFKAGMN

-132 AGVARSSEFGTDI
+132 AGIASPSEFGTDMT
-145 SASAQVDTRDA
+145 AAVQADDRDA
-156 FSGSYD
+156 FSSAYD
-162 TGRTGFNQPAG
+162 TGRTGFGQPAS

-182 QTQQAIPAV
+182 QAQQAIPAV
-191 AAQPIQQVPAA
+191 AAQPIQQIPAA
-202 FSSRMEQQGSSSP
+202 FSSRMEQQGSDSP
-215 FSGGADRDAAAQ
+215 FSDGADRSAAAQ
-227 RNMMTSINGIEQAGI
+227 RDMMTSIDGVEQAGI
-242 TGSRDFIEGTAVSV
+242 AGSRDFLEGTAVSV
-256 QADARDSFSGTFD
+256 QADARDAFSGTYD
-269 TGKTGFDQPTGS
+269 TGRTGFDQPTGGF
-281 LGQNSGSPQAGQ
+281 GQNSGSTQAGQ
-293 QSFGSPSPMGTVSAP
+293 LSFGSPSPMDTANAP
-308 ADDKTDFVSEAAGF
+308 ADDKADPVSEAAGF

-332 ASADMFAG
+332 ASADMFAA
-340 GHAKDVHL
+340 GHANDAHL

-367 QGYAAAEKDALE
+367 QAYAAAEKDALE
-379 TLGASGWSSGDQT
+379 TFDALSWSSGNQT
-392 SAFSDSAARAEC
+392 SAFSDSAARAES
-404 FKNGLGTGADSIER
+404 FKDGLGTGADSIER

-424 RDFGFVAQTEQ
+424 RDFGFVAQTDQ
-435 KVPSGMPARHGSHS
+435 RNSSGMPARHGS
-449 EKTETSPS
+449 
-457 QTHTVEHGS
+457 QHGS
-466 EHAHQAPDSS
+466 GHTRQTPDLS
-476 GSESRAKTIK
+476 GSESRAEAFK
-486 GEFEASVDAIDH
+486 GEFEASADAIEH
-498 ARISDT
+498 AGISDS
-504 RDFGFMSQAER
+504 RDFGFMSQADR
-515 EAEPSVP
+515 EADPSVP
-522 KPTAYRAGK
+522 KPTVYRADK
-531 ESSAGGAK
+531 ECPAGGGK
-539 YADAPEDVRNAARNV
+539 YADAPEDVRHAARNV
-554 VAKGEDV
+554 VAKGKDV
-561 RKASDEMVATHRE
+561 RKASDEMAAAHRE

-579 TKAEKRAQTVANFKS
+579 TKAEKRAQAAANFKS
-594 AAANAAIN
+594 AAVNAAVN

-609 DDSVSGTAV
+609 DDSVSGAAV

-623 AAVAAGRSIK
+623 AAVAAGRTIK
-633 ASRAVGKQV
+633 ASRAAGKQV

-702 KSQLMSQAEKRAA
+702 KSQLMSQAEKKAA
-715 RTSGDVQRASFSN
+715 RTSGDAQRASFAN

-756 ISNLVSGLAN
+756 ISKLVSGLAS
-766 AGKQALQSLAALV
+766 AGKQALQALAALV

-794 AALGSSVFAVIAVVV
+794 TALGGSVFAVIAVVA
-809 LLVILFIVAL
+809 LLIILFIVAL

-853 AIMGNMYGESGMH
+853 AIMGNMYGESGMN

-885 TNGRHTNLVNY
+885 TNGRHSNLVNY

-1027 SAYATPTPGQGLCAA
+1027 MAYATPTPGQGLCAA